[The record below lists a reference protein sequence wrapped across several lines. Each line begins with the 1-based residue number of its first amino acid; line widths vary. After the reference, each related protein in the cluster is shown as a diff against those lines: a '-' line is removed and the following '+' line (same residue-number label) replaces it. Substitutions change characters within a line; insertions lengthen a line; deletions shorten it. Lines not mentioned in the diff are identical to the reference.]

1 MNAKPAS
8 TIIEDNALQA
18 TVGLLLDAI
27 DSVGIILED
36 REIEPTKAIL
46 VAVYVIVAK
55 MDAMETQYI
64 KAMCDLREILGYS
77 GACSEGSGRMPMP
90 TAHDS
95 KVMSGTP
102 GEDYPNHHQT
112 VGIEEIVANLRR
124 FSRNA

>member
-1 MNAKPAS
+1 MNTKPDS
-8 TIIEDNALQA
+8 IEDNALQA
-18 TVGLLLDAI
+18 AVCLLLDAI
-27 DSVGIILED
+27 ELVGVIPEC
-36 REIEPTKAIL
+36 REIEPTQAIL
-46 VAVYVIVAK
+46 VAAYVIVAK
-55 MDAMETQYI
+55 LDAMETQYI

-112 VGIEEIVANLRR
+112 VGIEEIVANLRPFGR
-124 FSRNA
+124 IG